1 MVDLGEGLR
10 LDWVELCQAI
20 DIRVELLYFF
30 KLQVFHEARVEI
42 LQLGRSCEL
51 LWQEQVLEANRQRGF
66 GMKPSVG

>member
-1 MVDLGEGLR
+1 MVDFGERLR

-30 KLQVFHEARVEI
+30 KLQVFHETWVEI

-51 LWQEQVLEANRQRGF
+51 FRQEQVLEADRQRGF
-66 GMKPSVG
+66 GVKPSVG